1 MKHSRASLRY
11 AKALYA
17 AASEKNAVDAV
28 QSDLASIQLTLSG
41 NNELVA
47 VLESPVASSRVKRAY
62 LDQIFT
68 DLNPLTSGLLNALV
82 SNERLELLQDVI
94 VRYAEKH
101 NEGRGAVVATLKS
114 SSATTEAFDNEII
127 AKIKASGYS
136 EVTLEKQIVPELIGG
151 FVLRIND
158 LQFDASL
165 SKQLNRLKREFSN
178 SL

>member
-1 MKHSRASLRY
+1 
-11 AKALYA
+11 
-17 AASEKNAVDAV
+17 
-28 QSDLASIQLTLSG
+28 
-41 NNELVA
+41 

-68 DLNPLTSGLLNALV
+68 ELSPLTSGLLNALV
-82 SNERLELLQDVI
+82 INERLELLQDVI
-94 VRYAEKH
+94 ERYAEKH

-114 SSATTEAFDNEII
+114 STATSEVFDNEII
-127 AKIKASGYS
+127 SRIKASGYN
-136 EVTLEKQIVPELIGG
+136 EVVLEKQIVPELIGG

>member
-28 QSDLASIQLTLSG
+28 QSDLASIQLTLSE

-114 SSATTEAFDNEII
+114 SSATTAAFDNEII

-136 EVTLEKQIVPELIGG
+136 EVTLEKQIAPELVGG